1 MAGSE
6 AAKEALYLSNFL
18 GELGVS
24 LSLPVTL
31 GMDNQG
37 AIDLAYNPEHH
48 ARTKHIDRRHFFIRE
63 CVEEGKLRVP
73 YVTTTEN
80 MADFFTKPL
89 PSKTFFYMRDAIMN
103 VRACESTTSPDASS
117 DKHPTTVRAQP
128 EPGPIQLQHDALR
141 GKVSPG

>member
-6 AAKEALYLSNFL
+6 AAKEALYLANFL

-24 LSLPVTL
+24 SSLPVTL

-37 AIDLAYNPEHH
+37 ATDLSYNPEHH

-63 CVEEGKLRVP
+63 CVEEGKLCVP
-73 YVTTTEN
+73 YVSTTEN

-89 PSKTFFYMRDAIMN
+89 ASKTFFHMRDVIMN
-103 VRACESTTSPDASS
+103 VRPHESVATMDHGPDA
-117 DKHPTTVRAQP
+117 T
-128 EPGPIQLQHDALR
+128 GL
-141 GKVSPG
+141 SPG